1 MPQGLGSCLLAYL
14 GPPDIA
20 ALAAAGTATRSL
32 AAPDGSL
39 LLAPALE
46 VDLRRWPFA
55 LARIEA
61 AQVEE
66 LSLYW
71 ADDQDSFQVASGLFV
86 MGWLSSF
93 LSAEKNRSR
102 LRKLHLGAQ
111 DLSRRFPEAIGG
123 FLASLKQTRLEELST
138 GLLTPSLLPL
148 LGGFRHLHSL
158 CMPVECR
165 GPDSYVTAWEAVA
178 KCPSLRNLSL
188 FAQGKAMKVE
198 GEKLERI
205 SMAVQSLELES
216 LQINVSALQGGLGQ
230 LRWPK
235 RLRSL
240 RVLGE
245 DFCRG
250 AADLCSGS
258 FAERLCETAIEDLHL
273 DSWRG
278 LSSRSFRRLLAA
290 MAGSQLER
298 LQISWLRSPGRQIFA
313 MLAGFIEAAVC
324 LRQMVL
330 DIPLGQEWSV
340 DPEAF
345 HLEEVALRRDVSIL
359 WRGGGPLV
367 QDLEVEIVVL

>member
-20 ALAAAGTATRSL
+20 VLAAAGTATRSL

-39 LLAPALE
+39 LVPALA
-46 VDLRRWPFA
+46 VDLQRWPFA
-55 LARIEA
+55 LSRIEA
-61 AQVEE
+61 LQVEE
-66 LSLYW
+66 LSLHW
-71 ADDQDSFQVASGLFV
+71 ADDQDSFQVASGLYV

-93 LSAEKNRSR
+93 LSVEKNRSR

-123 FLASLKQTRLEELST
+123 FLTSLKQTRLEELST
-138 GLLTPSLLPL
+138 GLLTPALLPL

-158 CMPVECR
+158 CLPVECR

-178 KCPSLRNLSL
+178 KCPSLRALSL

-205 SMAVQSLELES
+205 STAVRSMELES
-216 LQINVSALQGGLGQ
+216 LQVNVTALQGGLGQ

-235 RLRSL
+235 ELRSL

-250 AADLCSGS
+250 VADLCSGG

-278 LSSRSFRRLLAA
+278 LSSRGFSRILAA
-290 MAGSQLER
+290 MAGSQLKR
-298 LQISWLRSPGRQIFA
+298 LQISWLRSPGRHVFA

-330 DIPLGQEWSV
+330 DIPPGQEWSV
-340 DPEAF
+340 DPDAF

-359 WRGGGPLV
+359 WCGGGPLV